1 MAVLNA
7 ASFPAGSSRAFI
19 DAILR
24 QQQAAEDTGKK
35 TDDNAT
41 QLTQVQKAVNEL
53 SSALESTDATAKS
66 ALQNANSAQ
75 QDAATALR
83 AANNAGNGVG
93 DINMNAVFKNTTAT
107 QTVGGPL
114 GASQF
119 NVGGN
124 KVVGGRV
131 GGWTATSG
139 TEQRGSLN
147 ADQGF
152 NAGGQYSQAEAAAV
166 AAGLVEARKVI
177 HSLVTLVLS
186 HGLAGA

>member
-1 MAVLNA
+1 MAILNSA
-7 ASFPAGSSRAFI
+7 AFPPGSSRAFI
-19 DAILR
+19 DAIVR
-24 QQQAAEDTGKK
+24 QQTQAQN
-35 TDDNAT
+35 TDDKTEENT
-41 QLTQVQKAVNEL
+41 QQLTQVQKAVNEL

-75 QDAATALR
+75 ETAATALR
-83 AANNAGNGVG
+83 AANSAGNGVG
-93 DINMNAVFKNTTAT
+93 DINMNAVFKNVTGT
-107 QTVGGPL
+107 QTVGGPF

-131 GGWTATSG
+131 GGWTPTTG
-139 TEQRGSLN
+139 TEQRGNLN

-152 NAGGQYSQAEAAAV
+152 ATSAAYSQAELAAI

-177 HSLVTLVLS
+177 HSLCVLILS
-186 HGLAGA
+186 HGLAGQ